1 MGEHLVKLEDVSAE
15 LLELVRASVEI
26 SLASIKG
33 DEDLIPVLN
42 IKSTMIV
49 LQADSLDEARNAV
62 QTVLDSSAVE
72 HGVLL
77 YNSYATIEGGQCAR
91 ALLAEAYER
100 NKDLRLRFAQYYR
113 PSKRAGFLNRAQ
125 PLERIGEL
133 TFMPVCADAESG
145 FCAWGRDRPI
155 RLWNPG

>member
-1 MGEHLVKLEDVSAE
+1 MGEQLVRLEDVSAE
-15 LLELVRASVEI
+15 LLELVRTSVEI
-26 SLASIKG
+26 SLASIEG

-62 QTVLDSSAVE
+62 QNVLDSSAVE

-77 YNSYATIEGGQCAR
+77 YNSYATIEGGLRTR
-91 ALLAEAYER
+91 ALLAEAHER

-113 PSKRAGFLNRAQ
+113 PSRRAGFLNRYQ

-133 TFMPVCADAESG
+133 TFMPVCANEKNG
-145 FCAWGRDRPI
+145 FCA
-155 RLWNPG
+155 